1 MQQNAA
7 INHTLVDTNGNEL
20 LPGAIIVD
28 DKDAILFGQTVF
40 VSVAWLQK
48 KWSCTGGAVSQKLQK
63 WKVFGSYVGK
73 KKMYPLDV
81 LEEKMRNVK
90 K

>member
-7 INHTLVDTNGNEL
+7 INHTLFDTHGNEL
-20 LPGAIIVD
+20 FPGKIIVD
-28 DKDAILFGQTVF
+28 GIDVMLFGSTVF
-40 VSVAWLQK
+40 VSAAWLQK
-48 KWSCTGGAVSQKLQK
+48 EWRCTGGAVSQKLQK
-63 WKVFGSYVGK
+63 WKVFGSYNHK

>member
-1 MQQNAA
+1 MPQNTAL
-7 INHTLVDTNGNEL
+7 NHQLFDTAGNEL
-20 LPGAIIVD
+20 LPGQIIVD
-28 DKDAILFGQTVF
+28 DVDVKLFGSTVF

-48 KWSCTGGAVSQKLQK
+48 QWECTGGAVSQKLQK
-63 WKVFGSYVGK
+63 WRVFGSYVSR

-81 LEEKMRNVK
+81 IEEKMRNVK

>member
-1 MQQNAA
+1 MQQSAA
-7 INHTLVDTNGNEL
+7 INHKLFDTNGNEL

-28 DKDAILFGQTVF
+28 DKDVILFGQTVF
-40 VSVAWLQK
+40 VSVAWLQE
-48 KWSCTGGAVSQKLQK
+48 KWDCTGGAVSQKLQK